1 MRRPTTKRV
10 IPSLLFSLTLRS
22 RINIPVFFSQTKKKR
37 EKKFTIHVI
46 NKITQIRVLS
56 LSRSEAPRVKNAIRI
71 R

>member
-22 RINIPVFFSQTKKKR
+22 RINIPVFSQTKKKR